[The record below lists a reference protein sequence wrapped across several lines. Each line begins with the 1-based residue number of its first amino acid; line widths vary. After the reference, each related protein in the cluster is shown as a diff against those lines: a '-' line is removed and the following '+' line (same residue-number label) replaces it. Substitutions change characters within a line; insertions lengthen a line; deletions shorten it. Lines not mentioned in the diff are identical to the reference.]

1 MAYLKDEIKAG
12 VIIFSAVI
20 LMSAFTILIGGS
32 SLFED
37 HDTYYV
43 KVMNAAGLETG
54 AQVKLGGVRVGSILD
69 IKAPQ
74 GPGEKVA
81 ITIGLKKGTS
91 VYQGTKAIISQVG
104 FVGDIYLLLAV
115 DKTDSDLISV
125 GDTIPSIE
133 GVDFAVLMAKVNG
146 ISDSVDNLINDV
158 NRLFSESTIQDI
170 EKAVKNVSVV
180 LNEINGLV
188 RDTKGELSGMIQVA
202 TEDLE
207 KAGEMIE
214 AIKEGAGAIE
224 ITAHSVGNTSETVS
238 GTVELQSQ
246 NITDL
251 LTSMTVATEALQ
263 EVLQEIKNK
272 PWSIIYKER
281 NAE

>member
-1 MAYLKDEIKAG
+1 LAYLKDEIKAG
-12 VIIFSAVI
+12 VIIFTAVI
-20 LMSAFTILIGGS
+20 LMSAFTILIGGT

-43 KVMNAAGLETG
+43 KVTNAAGLETG

-69 IKAPQ
+69 IKTPQ

-81 ITIGLKKGTS
+81 ITIGLKKGTL
-91 VYQGTKAIISQVG
+91 VYQGTEAIITQVG
-104 FVGDIYLLLAV
+104 FVGDIYLLLTV
-115 DKTDSDLISV
+115 EKTGAELIGV
-125 GDTIPSIE
+125 GETIPSVE
-133 GVDFAVLMAKVNG
+133 GVDFAVLMAKINVISESVDKLIHDVNKLF
-146 ISDSVDNLINDV
+146 SDS
-158 NRLFSESTIQDI
+158 TIDDI

-188 RDTKGELSGMIQVA
+188 RDTKGELSSMIKVA
-202 TEDLE
+202 TEDF
-207 KAGEMIE
+207 KRAGEMIDSIRE
-214 AIKEGAGAIE
+214 SAGAIE
-224 ITAHSVGNTSETVS
+224 STARSVGNTSETVN
-238 GTVELQSQ
+238 GAVNLQSQ

-251 LTSMTVATEALQ
+251 LTSMTAATEALQ